1 MSHNNSNYSKV
12 PEQENTHK
20 NLSGDAQE
28 QAIAQEMIPFA
39 VYAAIPILITITIAY
54 VFGVR

>member
-1 MSHNNSNYSKV
+1 MAHGQTHIPAI

-28 QAIAQEMIPFA
+28 KAIAEEMVPFA
-39 VYAAIPILITITIAY
+39 VYAAIPIMITIAIAY
-54 VFGVR
+54 FFGVR